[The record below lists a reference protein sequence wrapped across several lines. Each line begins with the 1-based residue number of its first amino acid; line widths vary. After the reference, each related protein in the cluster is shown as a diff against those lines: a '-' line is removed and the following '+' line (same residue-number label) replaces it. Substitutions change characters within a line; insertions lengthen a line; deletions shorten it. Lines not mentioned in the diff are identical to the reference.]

1 MKKRAIAA
9 AAAALLIVLAATSMF
24 SVSETQHVIVTRFGK
39 PVRTIQEAG
48 LHVKRPWFLETVNRI
63 ERRLH
68 GFTTQPIQL
77 LLGDKNPIVLTCYI
91 CWRVSEPLL
100 FFQSLVNMDIAM
112 QKLGD
117 MVNSQMGNALGDFTI
132 RNIINTDIQAVKLDV
147 LEQRILENTN
157 ASAQSKYGIEVV
169 QVGIR
174 RIAYP
179 AIVADAV
186 YNRMRSERE
195 KEAMKYRAE
204 GREQAAKIRA
214 KADREVTE
222 ILAEAGLQ
230 AQVLRGEGDQ
240 EALKIYTEAYGRDRE
255 FFEFIKSMEAYRD
268 ILNRKSSVVLTTDSP
283 LFKYLNEP
291 EKQ

>member
-1 MKKRAIAA
+1 MKRRAVGIVSAA
-9 AAAALLIVLAATSMF
+9 VLVLLGVTSLF
-24 SVSETQHVIVTRFGK
+24 TVSETEYAIVTRFGK

-48 LHVKRPWFLETVNRI
+48 LHLKRPWVLETVNRI

-68 GFTTQPIQL
+68 VFTTQPIQL

-91 CWRVSEPLL
+91 CWRVSDPLL
-100 FFQSLVNMDIAM
+100 FFQSLVDTGAAI

-117 MVNSQMGNALGDFTI
+117 MVNSQMGNALGDFTL
-132 RNIINTDIQAVKLDV
+132 RTIINTDPGEVKLDV
-147 LEQRILENTN
+147 LEQRILGNTN

-169 QVGIR
+169 QVGVR

-179 AIVADAV
+179 AIVADSV

-222 ILAEAGLQ
+222 LLAEAGLQ
-230 AQVLRGEGDQ
+230 AQILRGEGDQ
-240 EALKIYTEAYGRDRE
+240 QALKIYTEAYGQDRE

-268 ILNRKSSVVLTTDSP
+268 ILNSRSAIVLTTDSP

-291 EKQ
+291 APR